1 MNCTLLNKNPLE
13 LCIFF
18 FAMLQC
24 NFLLNNDIT
33 QHCVKVSFVLA
44 FGVFFLLFG
53 VFTQQHI
60 YTTNFY
66 NMASAFIAKP
76 FYSSPRGHANN
87 NSRRGQ
93 YKQKGINGFFRFFV
107 VSSCR
112 TQSAANWK
120 DLLCNGNLRSL
131 LSNIVITNWPKKSY
145 RIPSFF

>member
-1 MNCTLLNKNPLE
+1 MISTLKRVLTSPLHANMNCKLLNKNPLE

-44 FGVFFLLFG
+44 FGVFFFLLFA

-76 FYSSPRGHANN
+76 FYSSPRAMPTTIVKVIYFQNEFMK
-87 NSRRGQ
+87 S
-93 YKQKGINGFFRFFV
+93 
-107 VSSCR
+107 VS
-112 TQSAANWK
+112 
-120 DLLCNGNLRSL
+120 
-131 LSNIVITNWPKKSY
+131 PKIRMKY
-145 RIPSFF
+145 CQDF